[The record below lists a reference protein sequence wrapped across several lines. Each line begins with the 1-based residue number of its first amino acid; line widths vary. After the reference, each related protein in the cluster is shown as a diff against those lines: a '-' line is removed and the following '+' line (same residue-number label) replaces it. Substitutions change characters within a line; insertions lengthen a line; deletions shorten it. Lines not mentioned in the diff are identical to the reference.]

1 MKKLLPIINPGHF
14 YPAKALTDK
23 SFGEKNG
30 NLRYVL
36 HFPKAGYIS
45 DPMFATQNI
54 ESAAKRVGAK
64 FFLGTK
70 VIEIHKNNNQVTG
83 VTTDKGDLFSAPII
97 INASGP
103 HSFKINEMAEATK
116 DMTIST
122 KALRVEVAHVPSPK
136 NFNFE
141 ENGYICS
148 DDDIG
153 GYWRPEVGNKI
164 LVGSHDPEC
173 DEIEWVD
180 PDNYNT
186 EPTNQVRLQA
196 MRAAQR
202 FPSLEIPNN
211 VQGIADLYD
220 VSDDWIPI
228 YDKSSIEGFYM
239 AIGSSGNQFKNA
251 PVAGKMMAELIEYV
265 SKGNNHDEDPLIFKL
280 PNLDYNLDLSFF
292 SRKRKIN
299 KESSFS
305 VVG

>member
-1 MKKLLPIINPGHF
+1 MKKFLPIINPGHF
-14 YPAKALTDK
+14 YPAKALNDK
-23 SFGEKNG
+23 NFGEKNG
-30 NLRYVL
+30 DLRYVL
-36 HFPKAGYIS
+36 YFPKAGYIS

-54 ESAAKRVGAK
+54 ENAAKRLGTK

-70 VIEIHKNNNQVTG
+70 VIEIHKKNNQVTG
-83 VTTDKGDLFSAPII
+83 VSTDKDDLFSAPII

-103 HSFKINEMAEATK
+103 HSFKVNEMAEATK

-122 KALRVEVAHVPSPK
+122 KALRVEVAHVPSPR

-186 EPTNQVRLQA
+186 EPTNQVRVQA

-202 FPSLEIPNN
+202 FPTLEIPNN

-265 SKGNNHDEDPLIFKL
+265 SKGNNHDEKPLIFKL

>member
-1 MKKLLPIINPGHF
+1 
-14 YPAKALTDK
+14 
-23 SFGEKNG
+23 
-30 NLRYVL
+30 
-36 HFPKAGYIS
+36 
-45 DPMFATQNI
+45 MFMLI
-54 ESAAKRVGAK
+54 RVS
-64 FFLGTK
+64 
-70 VIEIHKNNNQVTG
+70 
-83 VTTDKGDLFSAPII
+83 TDKGDLFSAPII

-122 KALRVEVAHVPSPK
+122 KALRVEVAHVPSPR

-186 EPTNQVRLQA
+186 EPTNQVRVQA

-202 FPSLEIPNN
+202 FPTLEIPNN

-265 SKGNNHDEDPLIFKL
+265 SKGNNHDEKPLIFKL

>member
-1 MKKLLPIINPGHF
+1 MDDRVIFSGDAQSFVSRPLIGPG
-14 YPAKALTDK
+14 

-164 LVGSHDPEC
+164 IIS
-173 DEIEWVD
+173 IK
-180 PDNYNT
+180 
-186 EPTNQVRLQA
+186 
-196 MRAAQR
+196 
-202 FPSLEIPNN
+202 LE
-211 VQGIADLYD
+211 
-220 VSDDWIPI
+220 
-228 YDKSSIEGFYM
+228 KSEFT
-239 AIGSSGNQFKNA
+239 K
-251 PVAGKMMAELIEYV
+251 LI
-265 SKGNNHDEDPLIFKL
+265 
-280 PNLDYNLDLSFF
+280 
-292 SRKRKIN
+292 
-299 KESSFS
+299 
-305 VVG
+305 